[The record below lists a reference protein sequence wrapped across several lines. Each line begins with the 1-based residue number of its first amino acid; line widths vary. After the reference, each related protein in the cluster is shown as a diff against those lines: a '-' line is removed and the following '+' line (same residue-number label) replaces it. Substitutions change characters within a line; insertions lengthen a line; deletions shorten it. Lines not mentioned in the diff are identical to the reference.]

1 MQVRL
6 LCATNSF
13 CTSVLLQCNKNLI
26 YLLANCVNKFSFSRL
41 LPYLSLTSGMAL
53 VGCYIALN
61 KPLSFIF
68 PVFLLMWL
76 RFGIGTIAM
85 WGWLKKPANEAA
97 ITRRTHYLLFA
108 EALFGVVLFT
118 LFTIVGVHLT
128 SATAASIIMSAIP
141 AVVAIMGRFWLHE
154 ALSKRTILSIMCA
167 VLGIMLLTLSKPSKT
182 PAQTAIAISDYRTWI
197 GYGSLL
203 LAVLCEASYSILGKQ
218 LTAHLSP
225 KRIASIVN
233 LWGLALSTPFGLYF
247 AWHFSFANVQLAHW
261 GLLVFYGISAGMVSV
276 WLWMTGLR
284 YVPAAQAGIF
294 TVFLPVSTAITG
306 VVFLHERLTTMQW
319 LALSIALASV
329 LLATVRLPP
338 VLKRLQRP

>member
-1 MQVRL
+1 ML
-6 LCATNSF
+6 
-13 CTSVLLQCNKNLI
+13 
-26 YLLANCVNKFSFSRL
+26 SFSRL
-41 LPYLSLTSGMAL
+41 LPYLSLVSGMAL

-76 RFGIGTIAM
+76 RFGIGAIAM
-85 WGWLKKPANEAA
+85 WSWLKKPANEAC

-108 EALFGVVLFT
+108 EAFLGVVLFT
-118 LFTIVGVHLT
+118 LFTIVGIHFT

-154 ALSKRTILSIMCA
+154 TLSKRTILSIICA
-167 VLGIMLLTLSKPSKT
+167 VLGIMLLTLSKSSAVT
-182 PAQTAIAISDYRTWI
+182 AQTTAVKDYRAWL

-203 LAVLCEASYSILGKQ
+203 LATICEASYSILGKQ
-218 LTAHLSP
+218 LTVHLNP

-247 AWHFSFANVQLAHW
+247 AWHFSFINVQFTHW
-261 GLLVFYGISAGMVSV
+261 GLLIFYGISASMVSV

-284 YVPAAQAGIF
+284 HVPAAQAGVF
-294 TVFLPVSTAITG
+294 TVFLPISTAVTG
-306 VVFLHERLTTMQW
+306 VVFLHEQITPMQW
-319 LALSIALASV
+319 LALAIALASV
-329 LLATVRLPP
+329 LLATVRIPP
-338 VLKRLQRP
+338 IFKRLQRS